1 MMVDLKGKK
10 VLVTG
15 STQGI
20 GLELAKS
27 LSDCGAIVYIN
38 GAASEQKINDVVKT
52 IPNAMPALGD
62 LATPDCAQKL
72 YELTGDIDILVLN
85 ASIQY
90 RTAWDEIDDEEFDK
104 QMTVNFKSS
113 LKLIQKY
120 VPYMKKQKW
129 GRVITIGSVQQAKP
143 HKDMLVYAASKAA
156 QNNMVI
162 NLAKQ
167 LAPFNITVNNVAPG
181 VIETPRNFDALAD
194 NEYAKNVLSGI
205 PCGYAGC
212 SKDCTG
218 IILLLCSD
226 EGRYIT
232 GENLFIDGGMKL

>member
-1 MMVDLKGKK
+1 MIDFKGKK
-10 VLVTG
+10 VLITG

-20 GLELAKS
+20 GLEIAKQFS
-27 LSDCGAIVYIN
+27 QHGAVTYIN
-38 GAASEQKINDVVKT
+38 GASCEEKVNNAARTV
-52 IPNAMPALGD
+52 PNSLPALCD
-62 LATPDCAQKL
+62 LSKSDCDKTL
-72 YELTGDIDILVLN
+72 YDITGDIDILVLN

-90 RTAWDEIDDEEFDK
+90 RTAWEEISDEEFEK

-120 VPYMKKQKW
+120 VPYMKKQNW
-129 GRVITIGSVQQAKP
+129 GRIVTVGSVQQAKP

-181 VIETPRNFDALAD
+181 VIETPRNEEALSD
-194 NEYAKNVLSGI
+194 EEYAKKVLEGI
-205 PCGYAGC
+205 PCKRTGEA
-212 SKDCTG
+212 KDCTG
-218 IILLLCSD
+218 MILLLCSD
-226 EGRYIT
+226 EGKYIT
-232 GENLFIDGGMKL
+232 GENIFIDGGMKL